1 MIVSPRDLG
10 LTLQMLHAEGI
21 EVDVLFADGKIHV
34 ILANPRLG
42 QRPCAAIFEA
52 EEAAHAAN
60 WLTAAVVHFYPKS
73 ALSKVWRTIAEAAA
87 MQP

>member
-1 MIVSPRDLG
+1 MIVSARNLR

-21 EVDVLFADGKIHV
+21 EVDVLFADGKIYV

-42 QRPCAAIFEA
+42 QRPCSAIFEA
-52 EEAAHAAN
+52 QEDAHAAN

-73 ALSKVWRTIAEAAA
+73 ALSKVWRTIAGAAA
-87 MQP
+87 TQP